1 MENMKENAYGWDSI
15 TKEFERIYPGQ
26 DNPKHYGTLIS
37 WELGGNE
44 PLRGISIYEYI
55 YTGQTTGIDTQQ
67 KSNITGFITIP
78 DVKANIIDT
87 PNGNVSFVEFVGATD
102 NELKAIIKH

>member
-37 WELGGNE
+37 WELDGND
-44 PLRGISIYEYI
+44 PLRGISIYDSGDCWHFVTYGLSELYEKI
-55 YTGQTTGIDTQQ
+55 SANKEISGYV
-67 KSNITGFITIP
+67 KSN
-78 DVKANIIDT
+78 
-87 PNGNVSFVEFVGATD
+87 
-102 NELKAIIKH
+102 NE